1 MTFIPFRS
9 QEAMVE
15 FEVMSQILVELQ
27 GGSAVTHKLANDRF
41 KTLLIYRDF

>member
-1 MTFIPFRS
+1 
-9 QEAMVE
+9 MVE

-41 KTLLIYRDF
+41 NIAYLQRFLKLSFDQ